1 MEPTPSS
8 SADLATSRLCSTPW
22 SRIPSSGGWSTRR
35 GLVSSACRLEAT
47 RLSSWS
53 AASPISPSSE
63 RIVANSR
70 LTPGSAEDARAR
82 RRPASPTGRSSG
94 TRESSRP
101 SSWLRR
107 SAPHSIGL
115 VWPTCAYPSGCIG
128 PKPTKSCVRSV
139 QRRARAVDVA
149 ARRST
154 PSCQVPA
161 TTSSWRRARRCSLG
175 RHRRSASI
183 HPASTAGRSTRAS
196 MPRSKTS
203 SAGRFSRPSRERPI
217 RTPNHRVGLISI
229 APGPTVRAMSLTH
242 VRKTWMLVAV
252 LIVLLVTAA
261 RTFAADGEMRYGL
274 HVTLAARWL
283 DPAETEAFSTP
294 FMVLYAVHDA
304 LVKPMP
310 GGMQTPSL
318 AESWQE
324 ARDHLSYTFTLR
336 RNAKFHDGS
345 PVTAEDVKFSF
356 ERYKGA
362 SATLLKEKVSDVQ
375 VLGPSQVR
383 FVLRD
388 PWPDFMLFYG
398 TTASGAGWIV
408 PKKYVEKVGEDGFKK
423 APIGAGPYRVV
434 SSSPGVELVL
444 EAFDGYWRK
453 APSIKRLVM
462 RTMTEETTRAAAL
475 KRGEVDLAYLFA
487 GPVAEEL
494 RRTPGVK
501 LEAPLL
507 TGAFWLEL
515 PEQWDPKSPWHD
527 RRVRLAASH
536 AIDRKAINQAET
548 LGFSRLT
555 GSIVPRIF
563 QFAIT
568 VEPPAY
574 DPARAKKLL
583 AEAGYPNG
591 FDAGE
596 FYPFPPYNSMGE
608 AIIGYLQAVGIKSR
622 MRVMERAA
630 YFTAWREKKLHGII
644 LVITSVMGNA
654 ATRLEPYA
662 TKGGIYA
669 YGSLPEIDDLFARQA
684 REVDT
689 KKREALVHQ
698 MQKAMTEHVLNVPI
712 YDLAFIWGVGPRV
725 EVSGANAIPGFPY
738 SAPFEDLKL
747 KP

>member
-1 MEPTPSS
+1 
-8 SADLATSRLCSTPW
+8 
-22 SRIPSSGGWSTRR
+22 
-35 GLVSSACRLEAT
+35 
-47 RLSSWS
+47 
-53 AASPISPSSE
+53 
-63 RIVANSR
+63 
-70 LTPGSAEDARAR
+70 
-82 RRPASPTGRSSG
+82 
-94 TRESSRP
+94 
-101 SSWLRR
+101 
-107 SAPHSIGL
+107 
-115 VWPTCAYPSGCIG
+115 
-128 PKPTKSCVRSV
+128 
-139 QRRARAVDVA
+139 
-149 ARRST
+149 
-154 PSCQVPA
+154 
-161 TTSSWRRARRCSLG
+161 
-175 RHRRSASI
+175 
-183 HPASTAGRSTRAS
+183 
-196 MPRSKTS
+196 
-203 SAGRFSRPSRERPI
+203 
-217 RTPNHRVGLISI
+217 
-229 APGPTVRAMSLTH
+229 
-242 VRKTWMLVAV
+242 MLVPMLV
-252 LIVLLVTAA
+252 ILLMTTAPA
-261 RTFAADGEMRYGL
+261 LAADGELRYGL

-310 GGMQTPSL
+310 AGMQTSSL

-362 SATLLKEKVSDVQ
+362 SATLLKEKVRDVQ
-375 VLGPSQVR
+375 VLGPTQVR

-434 SSSPGVELVL
+434 SYTPGVELVL

-453 APSIKRLVM
+453 APGIKRLVM

-487 GPVAEEL
+487 GAVAEEL
-494 RRTPGVK
+494 RKTPGVR

-515 PEQWDPKSPWHD
+515 PDQWDPKSPWHD
-527 RRVRLAASH
+527 RRVRLAVSH
-536 AIDRKAINQAET
+536 AIDRQAINQAET

-563 QFAIT
+563 QFALT

-596 FYPFPPYNSMGE
+596 LYPFPPYNSMGE

-622 MRVMERAA
+622 LRAMERAA

-725 EVSGANAIPGFPY
+725 EVSGANMIPGFPY

-747 KP
+747 K